1 MAPKNT
7 KNAPG
12 HDDVSGLFARLGTQA
27 SEGYH
32 DFAYTQLPPRKP
44 GAAPADAPASSEA
57 SLPVP
62 DVVTA
67 AAPTPAPR
75 APAVQAPRA
84 MHPAAPADERAD
96 EPAELAPADALA
108 PLRKLRQLDESGP
121 RGLPTPER
129 PAHTPLE
136 RLFQRLLQADAR
148 ASAHSPL
155 KRLRSR

>member
-57 SLPVP
+57 APPAP
-62 DVVTA
+62 DAVTT
-67 AAPTPAPR
+67 APPTPAPAPR
-75 APAVQAPRA
+75 APAVHAA
-84 MHPAAPADERAD
+84 HAAAPAD

-121 RGLPTPER
+121 RGLPAPER